1 MEKREEMLN
10 WEEMKK
16 KFVSEKLHADRQV
29 QLRKI
34 ITDLVK
40 SNPAVL
46 QTELYKMIEDYEKN
60 EISEAAY
67 FMNKEGKLKREKKGN
82 TYKLFLD

>member
-1 MEKREEMLN
+1 MLN
-10 WEEMKK
+10 WEAMKK
-16 KFVSEKLHADRQV
+16 KFMAEKLHADRQV

-40 SNPAVL
+40 SNPEVL

-67 FMNKEGKLKREKKGN
+67 FMNKEGK
-82 TYKLFLD
+82 